1 MGCLQSRHTDAVES
15 KPGSGVNGVAAK
27 PPGKQ
32 PAPGAVGCGS
42 QKGVPPT
49 REFSDI
55 NQKNYD
61 ETGLSHRQVFSLKQ
75 SWKGIKRKME
85 ETGVEMFVR
94 LFKTNSDLQTLF
106 QGFKHIQSDD
116 ELRSNEALEYH
127 ATLVMTTL
135 DDAITHID
143 NYEFVR
149 QLLHKTGASHI
160 KFEGFHPD
168 NFMQMREPFLEAVRV
183 TLGDRYTENMQ
194 TIYTIAI
201 TFILQQL
208 IDGIKEAMQAK
219 GITTGAHPAGSVI
232 S

>member
-1 MGCLQSRHTDAVES
+1 MGCLQSRTTDVADS
-15 KPGSGVNGVAAK
+15 KSGAGKNGVALK
-27 PPGKQ
+27 TGTQ
-32 PAPGAVGCGS
+32 PSVRS
-42 QKGVPPT
+42 DDDQKGVPPT
-49 REFSDI
+49 RDFTDI
-55 NQKNYD
+55 KQVNYD
-61 ETGLSHRQVFSLKQ
+61 EIGLSYKQVFSLKQ

-94 LFKTNSDLQTLF
+94 LFKTNSDLQALF
-106 QGFKHIQSDD
+106 QGFKHIRSDD

-149 QLLHKTGASHI
+149 QLLHKTGGSHM
-160 KFEGFHPD
+160 KFAGFHPD
-168 NFMQMREPFLEAVRV
+168 NFMQIKEPFLEAVRV

-201 TFILQQL
+201 TFILSTL
-208 IDGIKEAMQAK
+208 VEGIKEAMEAA
-219 GITTGAHPAGSVI
+219 GINPNTSGIRLS
-232 S
+232 

>member
-1 MGCLQSRHTDAVES
+1 MGCLQSRDVEVVDG
-15 KPGSGVNGVAAK
+15 KAGPGTNGVA
-27 PPGKQ
+27 GKAGDQ
-32 PAPGAVGCGS
+32 QCLQD

-49 REFSDI
+49 RDFTDI
-55 NQKNYD
+55 KQVSYD
-61 ETGLSHRQVFSLKQ
+61 EIGLSYKQVFSLKQ

-94 LFKTNSDLQTLF
+94 LFKTNSDLQALF
-106 QGFKHIQSDD
+106 QGFKHIRSDD

-149 QLLHKTGASHI
+149 QLLHKTGGSHI
-160 KFEGFHPD
+160 KFQGFEPD
-168 NFMQMREPFLEAVRV
+168 NFMQIKEPFLEAVRV
-183 TLGDRYTENMQ
+183 TLGDRYTDNMK

-201 TFILQQL
+201 TFILSTL
-208 IDGIKEAMQAK
+208 VEGIKEAMEAA
-219 GITTGAHPAGSVI
+219 GINPSSAGSCI

>member
-1 MGCLQSRHTDAVES
+1 MGCLQSRTTDAEDS
-15 KPGSGVNGVAAK
+15 KSRSGVNGVSTIASK
-27 PPGKQ
+27 PSGQ
-32 PAPGAVGCGS
+32 RSAD

-49 REFSDI
+49 REFTDI
-55 NQKNYD
+55 KQVSYD
-61 ETGLSHRQVFSLKQ
+61 EIGLTYKQVFSLKQ

-94 LFKTNSDLQTLF
+94 LFKTNSDLQALF
-106 QGFKHIQSDD
+106 QGFKHIRSDD

-149 QLLHKTGASHI
+149 QLLHKAGGSHM
-160 KFEGFHPD
+160 KFEGFQPD
-168 NFMQMREPFLEAVRV
+168 NFMQMKEPFLEAVRV
-183 TLGDRYTENMQ
+183 TLGDRYTDNMQ

-201 TFILQQL
+201 TFILSTL
-208 IDGIKEAMQAK
+208 IEGIKEAMDAA
-219 GITTGAHPAGSVI
+219 GINPNSRGTCI